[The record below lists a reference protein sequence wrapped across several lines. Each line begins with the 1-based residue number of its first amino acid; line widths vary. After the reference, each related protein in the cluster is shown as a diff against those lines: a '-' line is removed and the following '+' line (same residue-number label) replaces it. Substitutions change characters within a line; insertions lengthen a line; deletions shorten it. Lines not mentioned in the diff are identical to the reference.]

1 MKEAYE
7 EMFNERLFELES
19 KNSQKINQ
27 LMKLVE
33 DLKNSNTEL
42 REENRKLRQSEFQ
55 HRGSSSSGFS
65 ETHRKKLE
73 EEMEERLQMEMQ
85 EFRKRLEKETQEILL
100 TKGITRE
107 RMRELEEEIKEELR
121 AQNQQNPTLS
131 PRTVKSKSL
140 SEVSPS
146 VKFFEEHSK
155 LPEGNLSALEQKLEI
170 RNEVRKKEKLLE
182 IKSKQ

>member
-1 MKEAYE
+1 MNFSELQATDLGRRQKNKLVIQDADQDVAKTLTSPSQETLIIAMKEAYE

-19 KNSQKINQ
+19 KNSLKINQ

-42 REENRKLRQSEFQ
+42 REENRKLRHSEFQ
-55 HRGSSSSGFS
+55 QRGSSSSGFS

-73 EEMEERLQMEMQ
+73 EEMEERLQMEME

-121 AQNQQNPTLS
+121 A
-131 PRTVKSKSL
+131 
-140 SEVSPS
+140 
-146 VKFFEEHSK
+146 
-155 LPEGNLSALEQKLEI
+155 
-170 RNEVRKKEKLLE
+170 
-182 IKSKQ
+182 